1 MFELSLPHIL
11 LLLVIAML
19 VIGPKNLPEIA
30 KTLGKIFGEFQRA
43 ADDLKREIQTPSPD
57 KPENKPENKPDDP
70 KTGETSASPE
80 TEQAATDKTPP
91 PEKPS

>member
-43 ADDLKREIQTPSPD
+43 ADDLKREIHTPSEAKPAGNPEQKD
-57 KPENKPENKPDDP
+57 VKTEEPAAKPENN
-70 KTGETSASPE
+70 TAASDS
-80 TEQAATDKTPP
+80 TAP
-91 PEKPS
+91 PEKNS

>member
-43 ADDLKREIQTPSPD
+43 AHHLKREIRTSSETKPADNPEQKDVKSEESAA
-57 KPENKPENKPDDP
+57 KPENN
-70 KTGETSASPE
+70 TAASDS
-80 TEQAATDKTPP
+80 TAP
-91 PEKPS
+91 PEKNS

>member
-30 KTLGKIFGEFQRA
+30 KTLCRIFGEFQRA
-43 ADDLKREIQTPSPD
+43 ADDLKREIQTPSEAKPAGD
-57 KPENKPENKPDDP
+57 PEQKDVKTEEPAAKPENNTAAPDS
-70 KTGETSASPE
+70 KA
-80 TEQAATDKTPP
+80 P
-91 PEKPS
+91 PEKNS